1 MYRKIMLPID
11 LGHTATNTKVISTA
25 VDMAHMWHG
34 GEIHAV
40 TVVPP
45 ISSMVAPY
53 LPQSVEADTVNDVQ
67 NRLADLM
74 SQSVPDDI
82 KVSIRVVEGAVYH
95 EILHEAKKWQADV
108 IVLASHKPELGDY
121 LLGSNAAKVVRH
133 APMSVFVV
141 RL

>member
-1 MYRKIMLPID
+1 MYHKIFLPID
-11 LGHTATNTKVISTA
+11 LGHTATNAKVIATA
-25 VDMAHMWHG
+25 VDMARLWH

-40 TVVPP
+40 TVAPP
-45 ISSMVAPY
+45 INPMVAPY
-53 LPQSVEADTVNDVQ
+53 LPQSVEKDTLSEIQ
-67 NRLADLM
+67 EGLATLM
-74 SQSVPDDI
+74 SQSVPEDI
-82 KVSIRVVEGAVYH
+82 KVSIRVIEGAVYH

-141 RL
+141 RP

>member
-1 MYRKIMLPID
+1 MYRRILLPID
-11 LGHTATNTKVISTA
+11 LGHVASNDKVISIA
-25 VDMAHMWHG
+25 VEMARHWQ

-53 LPQSVEADTVNDVQ
+53 LPQSVEMDTVHDVEA
-67 NRLADLM
+67 RLTDLLKA
-74 SQSVPDDI
+74 SIPDDI
-82 KVSIRVVEGAVYH
+82 KVSLRVVEGAVYH

-108 IVLASHKPELGDY
+108 IVIASHKPELGDY